1 MEQVM
6 LKSLL
11 TKLTNNLF
19 HSKHN
24 PGYQTRVYPTLGEM
38 VVIHDTLDFGPT
50 ATVSQIQRIKDIWLN
65 DEEPEIFRPCDDW
78 RAEDFE
84 LDSLPTINPANGLLM
99 INGVIDVAG
108 NLYGMNDHDDTFN
121 SGLI

>member
-1 MEQVM
+1 M

-11 TKLTNNLF
+11 IKLANKLF

-50 ATVSQIQRIKDIWLN
+50 ATASQTQQIKDIWLN
-65 DEEPEIFRPCDDW
+65 DEESEIFRPCDDW
-78 RAEDFE
+78 HAEYFE
-84 LDSLPTINPANGLLM
+84 LDLLPTINPANGLPM
-99 INGVIDVAG
+99 INGIIDAAG
-108 NLYGMNDHDDTFN
+108 NLYGMNDHGDTFN
-121 SGLI
+121 SGFI